1 MSSARLHSYQF
12 DVININLILVSYLN
26 SGTLN
31 VHRVCSTLFKHK
43 TLIAG
48 VLIKDWTG
56 VKCNH
61 TTSLPTGSLL
71 GRSVNSTG
79 LLDRGKNNG
88 SNMMW
93 YNWVLER
100 AHYPKWQSL
109 VDSLERRGISVGLH
123 LSPYVEE
130 IPKHLNS
137 GRRHLFAEVQQED
150 YFVKK
155 SRMNLGN
162 VVATGK
168 SAFSN
173 NGDIASKKQLADEA
187 GRGGA
192 RHDNGRVGVTTMYN
206 QFKRTKC
213 GILDPTNF
221 HATSWFKQ
229 VVREEVFGH
238 AGASFW
244 MTDTGIGGPPVD
256 GEYTSPNP
264 APDHGVVITTG
275 MEGSRGK
282 TKTSTGGLAFHNSYA
297 EKWAKGEPNMIFI
310 LNVDVMDE
318 IIILLHNMICL
329 T

>member
-1 MSSARLHSYQF
+1 MQ
-12 DVININLILVSYLN
+12 
-26 SGTLN
+26 
-31 VHRVCSTLFKHK
+31 RVCSILFKHK

-61 TTSLPTGSLL
+61 TSSLPTGSLL
-71 GRSVNSTG
+71 GGPVNSTG
-79 LLDRGKNNG
+79 LLGGGKNNG

-100 AHYPKWQSL
+100 AHYPRWQSL
-109 VDSLERRGISVGLH
+109 VDSLERRGISVGLY
-123 LSPYVEE
+123 LCPYVEE

-137 GRRHLFAEVQQED
+137 GRRHQFAEVQQED

-155 SRMNLGN
+155 SRMDLGS
-162 VVATGK
+162 VGTAGK
-168 SAFSN
+168 SAMS
-173 NGDIASKKQLADEA
+173 NGDIASKRQLT
-187 GRGGA
+187 GRGGKGGA
-192 RHDNGRVGVTTMYN
+192 SDDNGGVGVTTMYN

-229 VVREEVFGH
+229 AVREEVFGH

-256 GEYTSPNP
+256 GVYTSPNP
-264 APDHGVVITTG
+264 ALDHGVVITTG
-275 MEGSRGK
+275 MEGSRGM
-282 TKTSTGGLAFHNSYA
+282 TKTSTSGLAIHNSYA
-297 EKWAKGEPNMIFI
+297 EKWAKGEPNMTFSCLRIFV
-310 LNVDVMDE
+310 LKR
-318 IIILLHNMICL
+318 
-329 T
+329 

>member
-1 MSSARLHSYQF
+1 MSSARLHSCQC
-12 DVININLILVSYLN
+12 DEKNINLIALSYLN
-26 SGTLN
+26 RGTLN

-56 VKCNH
+56 VKCSH

-71 GRSVNSTG
+71 GRPVISTG

-123 LSPYVEE
+123 LCPYVEE

-155 SRMNLGN
+155 SRIDLGS

-168 SAFSN
+168 SALS
-173 NGDIASKKQLADEA
+173 NGDRASKKQLADEG

-192 RHDNGRVGVTTMYN
+192 SHDNGRVGVTMMYN

-221 HATSWFKQ
+221 HASSWFKQ

-244 MTDTGIGGPPVD
+244 MSDTGIGGPPVD

-282 TKTSTGGLAFHNSYA
+282 TKTSTSGLAFHNSYA
-297 EKWAKGEPNMIFI
+297 EKWAKGEPTMIFFLI
-310 LNVDVMDE
+310 VDVMVE
-318 IIILLHNMICL
+318 IIFLLHNMKYL